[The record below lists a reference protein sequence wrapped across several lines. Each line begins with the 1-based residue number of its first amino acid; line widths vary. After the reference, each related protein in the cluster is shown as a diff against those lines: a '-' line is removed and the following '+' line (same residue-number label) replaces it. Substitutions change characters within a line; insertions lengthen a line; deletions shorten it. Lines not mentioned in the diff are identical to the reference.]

1 MCGFIKEWIENWKE
15 DKKRNSEI
23 ENPGNMSDLLKIV
36 AMKDPKYVKEFIE
49 YNEEILKEC
58 HINGDRAVDL
68 IKTVGDPE
76 YIKECLGNVEKMKA
90 LDINGDRAVD
100 LIKTVGDPE
109 YIKECLGNVEKMKA
123 LDINGDRAV
132 DLIKTVGDPEYIKE
146 YLENV
151 EKMQA
156 LDIYGGKVTELLTV
170 EELEPKYIEEWL
182 ENIERMRALK
192 IQDFIA
198 ADLIKK
204 VEQKIPG
211 YIKKCLENV
220 EKMQAL
226 NIYGDRAVDLIKTV
240 GDPEYIKECLENQ
253 EKRRALSIKGNSTAM
268 LIITV
273 EEKEPGYIKECLEN
287 VEKMQALGIDSYVM
301 ESLITATKDIV
312 YIKKLL
318 KNKEK
323 MQALG
328 IKDDGVY
335 ILMKT
340 VEDPE
345 YIKECL
351 GNKEPGYIKEY
362 IKNQIKDEKN
372 NELGSDFLA
381 QVIMMTG
388 DAEFINDCRVN
399 NDLNPETRDLL
410 DRFTK
415 IPPITLPGQMT
426 IGVEIESEGSASRK
440 EIADTMKKSADM
452 GNWELKDDGSLTN
465 GIEVVSPILRSSGT
479 SIYEIYRVC
488 STLYSL
494 GQTTS
499 ERCGGHIHIGADY
512 LTDLQDWKNLRTIW
526 NNTEKILYVIS
537 NRKGEI
543 PRAGVLGYAQ
553 PISGKDESKQKT
565 INLENES
572 NLENFIAETKIIQ
585 GTRYSGI
592 NYVNVGEEEKNT
604 IEFRL
609 PNGTLDPTT
618 WIENINLFGGLV
630 RVSHELSKIML
641 KSAEQRTEEE
651 KKMLYN
657 YKVIQTE
664 QDERKVAEA
673 LIGLCVSQEQMQTYL
688 DRYDENSEL
697 LEKTPKIND
706 GLKGQIRKNKIGKK
720 TIPKINGVDL
730 EEFSREVSKEL
741 EIINEREGES
751 IDVK

>member
-76 YIKECLGNVEKMKA
+76 YIKE
-90 LDINGDRAVD
+90 
-100 LIKTVGDPE
+100 
-109 YIKECLGNVEKMKA
+109 
-123 LDINGDRAV
+123 
-132 DLIKTVGDPEYIKE
+132 

-151 EKMQA
+151 
-156 LDIYGGKVTELLTV
+156 
-170 EELEPKYIEEWL
+170 
-182 ENIERMRALK
+182 
-192 IQDFIA
+192 
-198 ADLIKK
+198 
-204 VEQKIPG
+204 
-211 YIKKCLENV
+211 
-220 EKMQAL
+220 
-226 NIYGDRAVDLIKTV
+226 
-240 GDPEYIKECLENQ
+240 

-301 ESLITATKDIV
+301 EILIKATKDIE

-323 MQALG
+323 MKALN
-328 IKDDGVY
+328 IQDFHA
-335 ILMKT
+335 IELIRT
-340 VEDPE
+340 VEE
-345 YIKECL
+345 
-351 GNKEPGYIKEY
+351 KEPGYIKEY
-362 IKNQIKDEKN
+362 IKNHIKNRKI
-372 NELGSDFLA
+372 NELESTFLA
-381 QVIMMTG
+381 QVIIMTG
-388 DAEFINDCRVN
+388 DAEFIDYCRVN

-426 IGVEIESEGSASRK
+426 IGVEIESEGLASRK
-440 EIADTMKKSADM
+440 EIAGIIGNLSWKLKPDDT
-452 GNWELKDDGSLTN
+452 LDDG
-465 GIEVVSPILRSSGT
+465 IEAVPSSGLT
-479 SIYEIYRVC
+479 PSTAGDEIYGAC
-488 STLYSL
+488 KALCLS
-494 GQTTS
+494 GQTIS
-499 ERCGGHIHIGADY
+499 KRCGGHIHIGADY

-526 NNTEKILYVIS
+526 NNTEKILYIIS

-543 PRAGVLGYAQ
+543 PRKGVLVYAR
-553 PISGKDESKQKT
+553 PISGNDESKQEI

-572 NLENFIAETKIIQ
+572 DLEKFIVETKIIQ

-592 NYVNVGEEEKNT
+592 NYCNIGRKEKNT

-618 WIENINLFGGLV
+618 WIENINLFGELV
-630 RVSHELSKIML
+630 RVSHELSEIML

-697 LEKTPKIND
+697 LEKTPEINNGLKCKIN
-706 GLKGQIRKNKIGKK
+706 KNKIGTKI
-720 TIPKINGVDL
+720 IPKINGVDL
-730 EEFSREVSKEL
+730 EKVSRVVDEKLV
-741 EIINEREGES
+741 EINGREGK
-751 IDVK
+751 V

>member
-109 YIKECLGNVEKMKA
+109 YIKE
-123 LDINGDRAV
+123 
-132 DLIKTVGDPEYIKE
+132 

-192 IQDFIA
+192 NQDFIA

-226 NIYGDRAVDLIKTV
+226 NIQDFIAVDLIK
-240 GDPEYIKECLENQ
+240 K
-253 EKRRALSIKGNSTAM
+253 
-268 LIITV
+268 V
-273 EEKEPGYIKECLEN
+273 EQKVPGYIKKCLEN
-287 VEKMQALGIDSYVM
+287 VEKMQALNIQKSNTID
-301 ESLITATKDIV
+301 LIRMV
-312 YIKKLL
+312 
-318 KNKEK
+318 EK
-323 MQALG
+323 
-328 IKDDGVY
+328 
-335 ILMKT
+335 
-340 VEDPE
+340 
-345 YIKECL
+345 
-351 GNKEPGYIKEY
+351 KEPGYIKKY
-362 IKNQIKDEKN
+362 IKKHIKNGKV
-372 NELGSDFLA
+372 NELESDFLI
-381 QVIMMTG
+381 QVIIMTA
-388 DAEFINDCRVN
+388 DAKFIDYCKDSGV
-399 NDLNPETRDLL
+399 LNHKTIERL

-415 IPPITLPGQMT
+415 ISPITLPGQMT

-526 NNTEKILYVIS
+526 NDTEKILYIIS

-543 PRAGVLGYAQ
+543 PRKGVLVYAR
-553 PISGKDESKQKT
+553 PISGNDESKQET

-572 NLENFIAETKIIQ
+572 DLEKFIVGTKIIQ

-592 NYVNVGEEEKNT
+592 NYCNVGRKEKNT

-630 RVSHELSKIML
+630 RVSHELSEIML
-641 KSAEQRTEEE
+641 KSEEQRTEEE

-657 YKVIQTE
+657 YEVIQTE

-697 LEKTPKIND
+697 LEKTPEIND
-706 GLKGQIRKNKIGKK
+706 GLNGQIRKNKIGKK

>member
-23 ENPGNMSDLLKIV
+23 ENPGNMLDLLKIV

-109 YIKECLGNVEKMKA
+109 YIKE
-123 LDINGDRAV
+123 
-132 DLIKTVGDPEYIKE
+132 

-156 LDIYGGKVTELLTV
+156 LNIYGGKVTELLTV

-226 NIYGDRAVDLIKTV
+226 NIQKSNTIDLIRMV
-240 GDPEYIKECLENQ
+240 
-253 EKRRALSIKGNSTAM
+253 EK
-268 LIITV
+268 
-273 EEKEPGYIKECLEN
+273 KEPGYIK
-287 VEKMQALGIDSYVM
+287 K
-301 ESLITATKDIV
+301 
-312 YIKKLL
+312 YIKKH
-318 KNKEK
+318 
-323 MQALG
+323 
-328 IKDDGVY
+328 
-335 ILMKT
+335 
-340 VEDPE
+340 
-345 YIKECL
+345 
-351 GNKEPGYIKEY
+351 
-362 IKNQIKDEKN
+362 IKNGKV
-372 NELGSDFLA
+372 NELESDFLI
-381 QVIMMTG
+381 QVIIMTA
-388 DAEFINDCRVN
+388 DAKFIDYCKDSGV
-399 NDLNPETRDLL
+399 LNHKTIERL

-415 IPPITLPGQMT
+415 ISPITLPGQMT
-426 IGVEIESEGSASRK
+426 IGVEIESEGLTSREEIEKIIGNLLK
-440 EIADTMKKSADM
+440 ERT
-452 GNWELKDDGSLTN
+452 WELSSDITLIN
-465 GIEVVSPILRSSGT
+465 GTEAISPILRKDTASH
-479 SIYEIYRVC
+479 EIYTVC
-488 STLYSL
+488 NALYSL
-494 GQTTS
+494 GQETS

-512 LTDLQDWKNLRTIW
+512 LTDLQDWKNLRNIW
-526 NNTEKILYVIS
+526 NNTEKILYIIS

-543 PRAGVLGYAQ
+543 PREEVLKYAK

-565 INLENES
+565 INLESES
-572 NLENFIAETKIIQ
+572 DLENFIAGIKKIQ
-585 GTRYSGI
+585 GDRFSAI

-618 WIENINLFGGLV
+618 WIENINFFGGLV

-641 KSAEQRTEEE
+641 KSEEQRTEEE

-657 YKVIQTE
+657 YEVIQME

-697 LEKTPKIND
+697 LEKTPEIND
-706 GLKGQIRKNKIGKK
+706 GLNGQIRKNKIGKK

-730 EEFSREVSKEL
+730 EEVSRAVDEKL
-741 EIINEREGES
+741 AEINGREGEG
-751 IDVK
+751 IGVK

>member
-226 NIYGDRAVDLIKTV
+226 NIQDLIAVDLIK
-240 GDPEYIKECLENQ
+240 K
-253 EKRRALSIKGNSTAM
+253 
-268 LIITV
+268 V
-273 EEKEPGYIKECLEN
+273 EQKVTGYIKKCLEN
-287 VEKMQALGIDSYVM
+287 VEKMQALNIQKSNTIN
-301 ESLITATKDIV
+301 LIRMV
-312 YIKKLL
+312 
-318 KNKEK
+318 EK
-323 MQALG
+323 
-328 IKDDGVY
+328 
-335 ILMKT
+335 
-340 VEDPE
+340 
-345 YIKECL
+345 
-351 GNKEPGYIKEY
+351 KEPGYIKKY
-362 IKNQIKDEKN
+362 IKKHIKNGKV
-372 NELGSDFLA
+372 NELESDFLI
-381 QVIMMTG
+381 QVIIMTA
-388 DAEFINDCRVN
+388 DAKFIDYCKDSGV
-399 NDLNPETRDLL
+399 LNHKTIERL

-415 IPPITLPGQMT
+415 ISPITLPGQMT
-426 IGVEIESEGSASRK
+426 IGVEIESEGLASREEIEKIIGNLLK
-440 EIADTMKKSADM
+440 ERT
-452 GNWELKDDGSLTN
+452 WELSSDITLIN
-465 GIEVVSPILRSSGT
+465 GTEAISPILRKDIASH
-479 SIYEIYRVC
+479 EIYTVC
-488 STLYSL
+488 NALYSL
-494 GQTTS
+494 GQETS

-512 LTDLQDWKNLRTIW
+512 LTDLQDWKNLRNIW
-526 NNTEKILYVIS
+526 NNTEKILYIIS

-543 PRAGVLGYAQ
+543 PREEVLKYAK

-565 INLENES
+565 INLESES
-572 NLENFIAETKIIQ
+572 DLENFIAGIKKIQ
-585 GTRYSGI
+585 GDRFSAI

-641 KSAEQRTEEE
+641 KSEEQRTEEE

-657 YKVIQTE
+657 YEVIQME

-697 LEKTPKIND
+697 LEKTPELND
-706 GLKGQIRKNKIGKK
+706 RLNGLIRKNKIGQK
-720 TIPKINGVDL
+720 TIPTIGGEDF
-730 EEFSREVSKEL
+730 EEFSRKVSKEL
-741 EIINEREGES
+741 EIIKER
-751 IDVK
+751 

>member
-58 HINGDRAVDL
+58 H
-68 IKTVGDPE
+68 
-76 YIKECLGNVEKMKA
+76 
-90 LDINGDRAVD
+90 INGDRAVD

-226 NIYGDRAVDLIKTV
+226 NIQKSNTIDLIRMV
-240 GDPEYIKECLENQ
+240 
-253 EKRRALSIKGNSTAM
+253 EK
-268 LIITV
+268 
-273 EEKEPGYIKECLEN
+273 KEPGYIK
-287 VEKMQALGIDSYVM
+287 K
-301 ESLITATKDIV
+301 
-312 YIKKLL
+312 YIKKH
-318 KNKEK
+318 
-323 MQALG
+323 
-328 IKDDGVY
+328 
-335 ILMKT
+335 
-340 VEDPE
+340 
-345 YIKECL
+345 
-351 GNKEPGYIKEY
+351 
-362 IKNQIKDEKN
+362 IKNGKV
-372 NELGSDFLA
+372 NELESDFLI
-381 QVIMMTG
+381 QVIIMTA
-388 DAEFINDCRVN
+388 DAKFIDYCKDSGV
-399 NDLNPETRDLL
+399 LNHKTIERL

-415 IPPITLPGQMT
+415 ISPITLPGQMT
-426 IGVEIESEGSASRK
+426 IGVEIESEGLASREEIEKIIENLLK
-440 EIADTMKKSADM
+440 ERT
-452 GNWELKDDGSLTN
+452 WELSSDITLIN
-465 GIEVVSPILRSSGT
+465 GTEAISPILRKDIASH
-479 SIYEIYRVC
+479 EIYTVC
-488 STLYSL
+488 NALYSL
-494 GQTTS
+494 GQETS

-512 LTDLQDWKNLRTIW
+512 LTDLQDWKNLRNIW
-526 NNTEKILYVIS
+526 NNTEKILYIIS

-543 PRAGVLGYAQ
+543 PREEVLKYAK

-565 INLENES
+565 INLESES
-572 NLENFIAETKIIQ
+572 DLENFIAGIKKIQ
-585 GTRYSGI
+585 GDRFSAI

-618 WIENINLFGGLV
+618 WIENINFFGGLV

-641 KSAEQRTEEE
+641 KSEEQRTEEE

-657 YKVIQTE
+657 YEVIQME

-697 LEKTPKIND
+697 LEKTPEIND
-706 GLKGQIRKNKIGKK
+706 GLNGQIRKNKIGKK

-730 EEFSREVSKEL
+730 EEVSRAVDEKL
-741 EIINEREGES
+741 AEINGREGEG
-751 IDVK
+751 IGVK

>member
-36 AMKDPKYVKEFIE
+36 AMKDHKYVKEFIE

-100 LIKTVGDPE
+100 LIKTVEDPE

-198 ADLIKK
+198 ADLIKE

-226 NIYGDRAVDLIKTV
+226 NIQKSNTINLIRMV
-240 GDPEYIKECLENQ
+240 
-253 EKRRALSIKGNSTAM
+253 EK
-268 LIITV
+268 
-273 EEKEPGYIKECLEN
+273 KEPGYIK
-287 VEKMQALGIDSYVM
+287 K
-301 ESLITATKDIV
+301 
-312 YIKKLL
+312 YIKKH
-318 KNKEK
+318 
-323 MQALG
+323 
-328 IKDDGVY
+328 
-335 ILMKT
+335 
-340 VEDPE
+340 
-345 YIKECL
+345 
-351 GNKEPGYIKEY
+351 
-362 IKNQIKDEKN
+362 IKNGKV
-372 NELGSDFLA
+372 NELESDFLI
-381 QVIMMTG
+381 QVIIMTA
-388 DAEFINDCRVN
+388 DAKFIDYCKDSGV
-399 NDLNPETRDLL
+399 LNHKTIERL

-415 IPPITLPGQMT
+415 ISPITLLGQMT
-426 IGVEIESEGSASRK
+426 IGVEIESEGLASREEIEKIIGNLLK
-440 EIADTMKKSADM
+440 ERT
-452 GNWELKDDGSLTN
+452 WELSSDITLIN
-465 GIEVVSPILRSSGT
+465 GTEAISPILRKDTASH
-479 SIYEIYRVC
+479 EIYTVC
-488 STLYSL
+488 NALYSL
-494 GQTTS
+494 GQETS

-512 LTDLQDWKNLRTIW
+512 LTDLQDWKNLRNIW
-526 NNTEKILYVIS
+526 NNTEKILYIIS

-543 PRAGVLGYAQ
+543 PREEVLKYAK

-565 INLENES
+565 INLESES
-572 NLENFIAETKIIQ
+572 DLENFIAGIKKIQ
-585 GTRYSGI
+585 GDRFSAI

-630 RVSHELSKIML
+630 RVSHELSEIML

-697 LEKTPKIND
+697 LEKTPEINNGLKCKIN
-706 GLKGQIRKNKIGKK
+706 KNKIGTKI
-720 TIPKINGVDL
+720 IPKINGVDL
-730 EEFSREVSKEL
+730 EKVSRVVDEKL
-741 EIINEREGES
+741 AEINGREGK
-751 IDVK
+751 V

>member
-58 HINGDRAVDL
+58 H
-68 IKTVGDPE
+68 
-76 YIKECLGNVEKMKA
+76 
-90 LDINGDRAVD
+90 INGDRAVD

-204 VEQKIPG
+204 VEQKVPG

-226 NIYGDRAVDLIKTV
+226 NIQKSNTIDLIRMV
-240 GDPEYIKECLENQ
+240 
-253 EKRRALSIKGNSTAM
+253 EK
-268 LIITV
+268 
-273 EEKEPGYIKECLEN
+273 KEPGYIK
-287 VEKMQALGIDSYVM
+287 K
-301 ESLITATKDIV
+301 
-312 YIKKLL
+312 YIKKH
-318 KNKEK
+318 
-323 MQALG
+323 
-328 IKDDGVY
+328 
-335 ILMKT
+335 
-340 VEDPE
+340 
-345 YIKECL
+345 
-351 GNKEPGYIKEY
+351 
-362 IKNQIKDEKN
+362 IKNGKV
-372 NELGSDFLA
+372 NELESDFLI
-381 QVIMMTG
+381 QVIIMTA
-388 DAEFINDCRVN
+388 DAKFIDYCKDSGV
-399 NDLNPETRDLL
+399 LNHKTIERL

-415 IPPITLPGQMT
+415 ISPITLPGQMT
-426 IGVEIESEGSASRK
+426 IGVEIESEGLASREEIEKIIGNLLK
-440 EIADTMKKSADM
+440 ERT
-452 GNWELKDDGSLTN
+452 WELSSDITLIN
-465 GIEVVSPILRSSGT
+465 GTEAISPILRKDTASH
-479 SIYEIYRVC
+479 EIYTVC
-488 STLYSL
+488 NALYSL
-494 GQTTS
+494 GQETS

-512 LTDLQDWKNLRTIW
+512 LTDLQDWKNLRNIW
-526 NNTEKILYVIS
+526 NNTEKILYIIS

-543 PRAGVLGYAQ
+543 PREEVLKYAK

-565 INLENES
+565 INLESES
-572 NLENFIAETKIIQ
+572 DLENFIAGIKKIQ
-585 GTRYSGI
+585 GDRFSAI

-618 WIENINLFGGLV
+618 WIENINFFGGLV

-641 KSAEQRTEEE
+641 KSEEQRTEEE

-657 YKVIQTE
+657 YEVIQME

-697 LEKTPKIND
+697 LEKTPELND
-706 GLKGQIRKNKIGKK
+706 RLNGLIRKNKIGQK
-720 TIPKINGVDL
+720 TIPTIGGEDF
-730 EEFSREVSKEL
+730 EEFSRKVSKEL
-741 EIINEREGES
+741 EIIKEGEGEG
-751 IDVK
+751 IGVK

>member
-226 NIYGDRAVDLIKTV
+226 NIQKSNTINLIRMV
-240 GDPEYIKECLENQ
+240 
-253 EKRRALSIKGNSTAM
+253 EK
-268 LIITV
+268 
-273 EEKEPGYIKECLEN
+273 KEPGYIK
-287 VEKMQALGIDSYVM
+287 K
-301 ESLITATKDIV
+301 
-312 YIKKLL
+312 YIKKH
-318 KNKEK
+318 
-323 MQALG
+323 
-328 IKDDGVY
+328 
-335 ILMKT
+335 
-340 VEDPE
+340 
-345 YIKECL
+345 
-351 GNKEPGYIKEY
+351 
-362 IKNQIKDEKN
+362 IKNGKV
-372 NELGSDFLA
+372 NELESDFLI
-381 QVIMMTG
+381 QVIIMTA
-388 DAEFINDCRVN
+388 DAKFIDYCKDSGV
-399 NDLNPETRDLL
+399 LNHKTIERL

-415 IPPITLPGQMT
+415 ISPITLPGQMT
-426 IGVEIESEGSASRK
+426 IGVEIESEGLASREEIEKIIGNLLK
-440 EIADTMKKSADM
+440 ERT
-452 GNWELKDDGSLTN
+452 WELSSDITLIN
-465 GIEVVSPILRSSGT
+465 GTEAISPILRKDTASH
-479 SIYEIYRVC
+479 EIYTVC
-488 STLYSL
+488 NALYSL
-494 GQTTS
+494 GQETS

-512 LTDLQDWKNLRTIW
+512 LTDLQDWKNLRNIW
-526 NNTEKILYVIS
+526 NNTEKILYIIS

-543 PRAGVLGYAQ
+543 PREEVLKYAK

-565 INLENES
+565 INLESES
-572 NLENFIAETKIIQ
+572 DLENFIAGIKKIQ
-585 GTRYSGI
+585 GDRFSAI

-618 WIENINLFGGLV
+618 WIENINFFGGLV

-641 KSAEQRTEEE
+641 KSEEQRTEEE

-657 YKVIQTE
+657 YEVIQME

-697 LEKTPKIND
+697 LEKTPELND
-706 GLKGQIRKNKIGKK
+706 RLNGLIRKNKIGQK
-720 TIPKINGVDL
+720 TIPTIGGEDF
-730 EEFSREVSKEL
+730 EEFSRKVSKEL
-741 EIINEREGES
+741 EIIKEREGEG
-751 IDVK
+751 IGVK

>member
-226 NIYGDRAVDLIKTV
+226 NIQDLIAVDLIK
-240 GDPEYIKECLENQ
+240 K
-253 EKRRALSIKGNSTAM
+253 
-268 LIITV
+268 V
-273 EEKEPGYIKECLEN
+273 EQKVPGYIKKCLEN
-287 VEKMQALGIDSYVM
+287 VEKMQALNIQKSNTIN
-301 ESLITATKDIV
+301 LIRMV
-312 YIKKLL
+312 
-318 KNKEK
+318 EK
-323 MQALG
+323 
-328 IKDDGVY
+328 
-335 ILMKT
+335 
-340 VEDPE
+340 
-345 YIKECL
+345 
-351 GNKEPGYIKEY
+351 KEPGYIKKY
-362 IKNQIKDEKN
+362 IKKHIKNGKV
-372 NELGSDFLA
+372 NELESDFLI
-381 QVIMMTG
+381 QVIIMTA
-388 DAEFINDCRVN
+388 DAKFIDYCKDSGV
-399 NDLNPETRDLL
+399 LNHKTIERL

-415 IPPITLPGQMT
+415 ISPITLPGQMT
-426 IGVEIESEGSASRK
+426 IGVEIESEGLASREEIEKIIGNLLK
-440 EIADTMKKSADM
+440 ERT
-452 GNWELKDDGSLTN
+452 WELSSDITLIN
-465 GIEVVSPILRSSGT
+465 GTEAISPILRKDIASH
-479 SIYEIYRVC
+479 EIYTVC
-488 STLYSL
+488 NALYSL
-494 GQTTS
+494 GQETS

-512 LTDLQDWKNLRTIW
+512 LTDLQDWKNLRNIW
-526 NNTEKILYVIS
+526 NNTEKILYIIS

-543 PRAGVLGYAQ
+543 PREEVLKYAK

-565 INLENES
+565 INLESES
-572 NLENFIAETKIIQ
+572 DLENFIAGIKKIQ
-585 GTRYSGI
+585 GDRFSAI

-641 KSAEQRTEEE
+641 KSEEQRTEEE

-657 YKVIQTE
+657 YEVIQME

-697 LEKTPKIND
+697 LEKTPELND
-706 GLKGQIRKNKIGKK
+706 RLNGQIRKNKIGQK
-720 TIPKINGVDL
+720 TIPTIGGEDF
-730 EEFSREVSKEL
+730 EEFSRKVSKEL
-741 EIINEREGES
+741 EIIKEGEGEG
-751 IDVK
+751 IGVK

>member
-58 HINGDRAVDL
+58 H
-68 IKTVGDPE
+68 
-76 YIKECLGNVEKMKA
+76 
-90 LDINGDRAVD
+90 INGDRAVD

-226 NIYGDRAVDLIKTV
+226 NIQDFIAVDLIK
-240 GDPEYIKECLENQ
+240 K
-253 EKRRALSIKGNSTAM
+253 
-268 LIITV
+268 V
-273 EEKEPGYIKECLEN
+273 EQKVPGYIKKCLEN
-287 VEKMQALGIDSYVM
+287 VEKMQALNIQKSNTID
-301 ESLITATKDIV
+301 LIRMV
-312 YIKKLL
+312 
-318 KNKEK
+318 EK
-323 MQALG
+323 
-328 IKDDGVY
+328 
-335 ILMKT
+335 
-340 VEDPE
+340 
-345 YIKECL
+345 
-351 GNKEPGYIKEY
+351 KEPGYIKKY
-362 IKNQIKDEKN
+362 IKKHIKNGKV
-372 NELGSDFLA
+372 NELESDFLI
-381 QVIMMTG
+381 QVIIMTA
-388 DAEFINDCRVN
+388 DAKFIDYCKDSGV
-399 NDLNPETRDLL
+399 LNHKTIERL

-415 IPPITLPGQMT
+415 ISPITLPGQMT
-426 IGVEIESEGSASRK
+426 IGVEIESEGLASREEIEKIIGNLLK
-440 EIADTMKKSADM
+440 ERT
-452 GNWELKDDGSLTN
+452 WELSSDITLIN
-465 GIEVVSPILRSSGT
+465 GTEAISPILRKDIASH
-479 SIYEIYRVC
+479 EIYTVC
-488 STLYSL
+488 NALYSL
-494 GQTTS
+494 GQETS

-512 LTDLQDWKNLRTIW
+512 LTDLQDWKNLRNIW
-526 NNTEKILYVIS
+526 NNTEKILYIIS

-543 PRAGVLGYAQ
+543 PREEVLKYAK

-565 INLENES
+565 INLESES
-572 NLENFIAETKIIQ
+572 DLENFIAGIKKIQ
-585 GTRYSGI
+585 GDRFSAI

-641 KSAEQRTEEE
+641 KSEEQRTEEE

-657 YKVIQTE
+657 YEVIQME

-697 LEKTPKIND
+697 LEKTPEIND
-706 GLKGQIRKNKIGKK
+706 GLNGQIRKNKIGKK

-730 EEFSREVSKEL
+730 EEVSRAVDEKL
-741 EIINEREGES
+741 AEINGREGEG
-751 IDVK
+751 IGVK

>member
-226 NIYGDRAVDLIKTV
+226 NIQDLIAVDLIK
-240 GDPEYIKECLENQ
+240 K
-253 EKRRALSIKGNSTAM
+253 
-268 LIITV
+268 V
-273 EEKEPGYIKECLEN
+273 EQKVPGYIKKCLEN
-287 VEKMQALGIDSYVM
+287 VEKMQALNIQKSNTIN
-301 ESLITATKDIV
+301 LIRMV
-312 YIKKLL
+312 
-318 KNKEK
+318 EK
-323 MQALG
+323 
-328 IKDDGVY
+328 
-335 ILMKT
+335 
-340 VEDPE
+340 
-345 YIKECL
+345 
-351 GNKEPGYIKEY
+351 KEPGYIKKY
-362 IKNQIKDEKN
+362 IKKHIKNGKV
-372 NELGSDFLA
+372 NELESDFLI
-381 QVIMMTG
+381 QVIIMTA
-388 DAEFINDCRVN
+388 DAKFIDYCKDSGV
-399 NDLNPETRDLL
+399 LNHKTIERL
-410 DRFTK
+410 DRFTE
-415 IPPITLPGQMT
+415 ISPITLPGQMT
-426 IGVEIESEGSASRK
+426 IGVEIESEGLASREEIEKIIGNLLK
-440 EIADTMKKSADM
+440 ERT
-452 GNWELKDDGSLTN
+452 WELSSDITLIN
-465 GIEVVSPILRSSGT
+465 GTEAISPILRKDIASH
-479 SIYEIYRVC
+479 EIYTVC
-488 STLYSL
+488 NALYSL
-494 GQTTS
+494 GQETS

-512 LTDLQDWKNLRTIW
+512 LTDLQDWKNLRNIW
-526 NNTEKILYVIS
+526 NNTEKILYIIS

-543 PRAGVLGYAQ
+543 PREEVLKYAK

-565 INLENES
+565 INLESES
-572 NLENFIAETKIIQ
+572 DLENFIAGIKKIQ
-585 GTRYSGI
+585 GDRFSAI
-592 NYVNVGEEEKNT
+592 NYVNVGKEEKNT

-641 KSAEQRTEEE
+641 KSEEQRTEEE

-657 YKVIQTE
+657 YEVIQME

-697 LEKTPKIND
+697 LEKTPELND
-706 GLKGQIRKNKIGKK
+706 RLNGLIRKNKIGQK
-720 TIPKINGVDL
+720 TIPTIGGEDF
-730 EEFSREVSKEL
+730 EEFSRKVSKEL
-741 EIINEREGES
+741 EIIKEGEGEG
-751 IDVK
+751 IGVK

>member
-226 NIYGDRAVDLIKTV
+226 NIQDFIAVDLIK
-240 GDPEYIKECLENQ
+240 K
-253 EKRRALSIKGNSTAM
+253 
-268 LIITV
+268 V
-273 EEKEPGYIKECLEN
+273 EQKVPGYIKKCLEN
-287 VEKMQALGIDSYVM
+287 VEKMQALNIQKSNTID
-301 ESLITATKDIV
+301 LIRMV
-312 YIKKLL
+312 
-318 KNKEK
+318 EK
-323 MQALG
+323 
-328 IKDDGVY
+328 
-335 ILMKT
+335 
-340 VEDPE
+340 
-345 YIKECL
+345 
-351 GNKEPGYIKEY
+351 KEPGYIKKY
-362 IKNQIKDEKN
+362 IKKHIKNGKV
-372 NELGSDFLA
+372 NELESDFLI
-381 QVIMMTG
+381 QVIIMTA
-388 DAEFINDCRVN
+388 DAKFIDYCKDSGV
-399 NDLNPETRDLL
+399 LNHKTIERL

-415 IPPITLPGQMT
+415 ISPITLPGQMT
-426 IGVEIESEGSASRK
+426 IGVEIESEGLASREEIEKIIGNLLK
-440 EIADTMKKSADM
+440 ERT
-452 GNWELKDDGSLTN
+452 WELSSDITLIN
-465 GIEVVSPILRSSGT
+465 GTEAISPILRKDIASH
-479 SIYEIYRVC
+479 EIYTVC
-488 STLYSL
+488 NALYSL
-494 GQTTS
+494 GQETS

-512 LTDLQDWKNLRTIW
+512 LTDLQDWKNLRNIW
-526 NNTEKILYVIS
+526 NNTEKILYIIS

-543 PRAGVLGYAQ
+543 PREEVLKYAK

-565 INLENES
+565 INLESES
-572 NLENFIAETKIIQ
+572 DLENFIAGIKKIQ
-585 GTRYSGI
+585 GDRFSAI

-641 KSAEQRTEEE
+641 KSEEQRTEEE

-657 YKVIQTE
+657 YEVIQME

-697 LEKTPKIND
+697 LEKTPEIND
-706 GLKGQIRKNKIGKK
+706 GLNGQIRKNKIGKK

-730 EEFSREVSKEL
+730 EEVSRAVDEKL
-741 EIINEREGES
+741 AEINGREGEG
-751 IDVK
+751 IGVK